1 MIELKKFLKKLIFR
15 NKVPK
20 NYSKINILKYENLD
34 SVSIF
39 KMIVKIESKYKI
51 KFTDKEIFS
60 NKFSN
65 INNIYSLIKKK
76 KNEIKKK

>member
-20 NYSKINILKYENLD
+20 NYLKINILKYENLD

-65 INNIYSLIKKK
+65 INNIYNLIKKK

>member
-1 MIELKKFLKKLIFR
+1 MKKLIFR

-20 NYSKINILKYENLD
+20 NYLKINILKYENLD

-65 INNIYSLIKKK
+65 INNIYNLIKKK

>member
-1 MIELKKFLKKLIFR
+1 MIELKKFLKKLIFG

-65 INNIYSLIKKK
+65 INNIYNLIKKK